1 MIDVQLSKFSTVR
14 RFELCCI
21 DNFVRNF
28 SIESH
33 QRLQELYREVNEISY
48 SSVSHHGTRLSIK
61 FHLCRDKIDQNVID
75 VEVMNTLK
83 TSFQNLRSLLIQK
96 ENGIR
101 RILFSFPSMIWQKF
115 KLLRFLNIEN
125 FEIHGG
131 KLPKD
136 MRKLIH
142 LRFLSLE
149 GSTFEELPNTIGNFQ
164 FMQILDLRVAK
175 IIPRGIMVPNVLW
188 KLKELRHLYL
198 PTCHKVLEEKY
209 KLFLNGLNKLETL
222 INFDIEKVELTS
234 LEWESLRHID
244 ARVHGKK
251 SILKGGI
258 LTCKLFGF

>member
-1 MIDVQLSKFSTVR
+1 
-14 RFELCCI
+14 
-21 DNFVRNF
+21 
-28 SIESH
+28 
-33 QRLQELYREVNEISY
+33 
-48 SSVSHHGTRLSIK
+48 
-61 FHLCRDKIDQNVID
+61 
-75 VEVMNTLK
+75 
-83 TSFQNLRSLLIQK
+83 
-96 ENGIR
+96 
-101 RILFSFPSMIWQKF
+101 
-115 KLLRFLNIEN
+115 
-125 FEIHGG
+125 
-131 KLPKD
+131 

-198 PTCHKVLEEKY
+198 PTCHKVLEEKD

-222 INFDIEKVELTS
+222 INFDIEKVELTI

-251 SILKGGI
+251 SILKGDI